1 MTRVQIVSHVRLYR
15 DGIEQALSGRVSL
28 SVVAT
33 SRDLKDAVRDASRM
47 LPDVL
52 LLDVALPCA
61 VSLIHALRQLQSP
74 PKIVV
79 LALNDTEEEVIAC
92 IRAGISG
99 YVSPEGSLEDLL
111 AVVDSVMHEEMLC
124 PPRITAALAKSL
136 AGTAA
141 ATPSLTLL
149 TFREREVMDLVDRG
163 WSNKQIAQQLHI
175 TLATVK
181 NHIHHVL
188 RKVGVR
194 SRREVSDHVRDGRQP
209 AEQHR

>member
-1 MTRVQIVSHVRLYR
+1 MTRVQIVSPVRLYR
-15 DGIEQALSGRVSL
+15 DGIEQALSHRPFL

-33 SRDLKDAVRDASRM
+33 SRDLNDAVRDAIRV

-52 LLDVALPCA
+52 LLDVAMPALTT
-61 VSLIHALRQLQSP
+61 LIREVRQLQSP
-74 PKIVV
+74 PKIVA
-79 LALNDTEEEVIAC
+79 LALNDTAEEVIAC

-99 YVSPEGSLEDLL
+99 YVSPEGSLDDLL
-111 AVVDSVMHEEMLC
+111 AAIDGVMHEEMLC

-141 ATPSLTLL
+141 TAASTHL

-181 NHIHHVL
+181 NHVHHVL

-194 SRREVSDHVRDGRQP
+194 SRREALDHVRDGHQP
-209 AEQHR
+209 PKQHR